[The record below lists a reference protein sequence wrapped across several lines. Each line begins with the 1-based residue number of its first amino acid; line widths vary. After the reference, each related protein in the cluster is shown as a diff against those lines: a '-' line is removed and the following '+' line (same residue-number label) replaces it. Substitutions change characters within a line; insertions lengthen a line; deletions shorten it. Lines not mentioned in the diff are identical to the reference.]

1 MKQAMRALA
10 CAAVLSTVAPNLHAQ
25 AEDQA
30 TARALFDEGRKLMKA
45 NQFAAACPKFEA
57 AHKLYASA
65 GIVLNLA
72 DCYEKIGRT
81 ASAWSEF
88 GEAASVAT
96 RSNRPDDADEARHRQ
111 AALEPS
117 LNRLSIRVAH
127 AAPGTVIK
135 RDGVPLSSAAWGT
148 MLPVDPG
155 AHEIIAEAAGY
166 ETWSSSINLAKPGQ
180 TASVDVPELRALP
193 SAASPSPAPA
203 PAPAPGTSPSPG
215 EPPANADRVAVN
227 VNSGSAPS
235 GSRVLPWVLV
245 GGGAAI
251 AVGGLALMFVE
262 SGKASTARDN
272 HDPAAFDAAQTPWT
286 IGLVGAIAGGLG
298 AAGGVVLLAT
308 SHGSPSR
315 ESGTR
320 ISPWI
325 GARSGG
331 VRVGGSF

>member
-1 MKQAMRALA
+1 MKPAMRALA

-57 AHKLYASA
+57 AHKLYGSA
-65 GIVLNLA
+65 GILLNLA

-88 GEAASVAT
+88 GEAASVAS
-96 RSNRPDDADEARHRQ
+96 RSNRPDDADEARRRQ
-111 AALEPS
+111 AALEPG
-117 LNRLSIRVAH
+117 LERLSIRVAH
-127 AAPGTVIK
+127 APPGLVVK

-155 AHEIIAEAAGY
+155 AHEITAEAAGY
-166 ETWSSSINLAKPGQ
+166 ETWTSSVNLSKPGQ
-180 TASVDVPELRALP
+180 TATVDVPDLRAVP
-193 SAASPSPAPA
+193 SAAAPPSSPSPV
-203 PAPAPGTSPSPG
+203 PSPL
-215 EPPANADRVAVN
+215 PADTAANADRAAVN
-227 VNSGSAPS
+227 VNADSGAS

-298 AAGGVVLLAT
+298 AAGGAVLLAT
-308 SHGSPSR
+308 SHGSSR
-315 ESGTR
+315 ESAAR
-320 ISPWI
+320 ISPWM
-325 GARSGG
+325 GASGG
-331 VRVGGSF
+331 GIRVGGSF

>member
-1 MKQAMRALA
+1 MKPAMRALA
-10 CAAVLSTVAPNLHAQ
+10 CAALLSTVAPNLHAQ

-57 AHKLYASA
+57 AHKLYGSA
-65 GIVLNLA
+65 GILLNLA

-88 GEAASVAT
+88 GEAASVAA
-96 RSNRPDDADEARHRQ
+96 RSNRPDDADEARRRQ
-111 AALEPS
+111 AALEPA
-117 LNRLSIRVAH
+117 LDRLSIRVAH
-127 AAPGTVIK
+127 AAPGLVVK

-155 AHEIIAEAAGY
+155 AHEITAEAAGY
-166 ETWSSSINLAKPGQ
+166 ETWSSSITLSKPGQ
-180 TASVDVPELRALP
+180 TASVDVPELRAVP
-193 SAASPSPAPA
+193 SAAAPSPA
-203 PAPAPGTSPSPG
+203 TTPG
-215 EPPANADRVAVN
+215 EAAANADRVAVN
-227 VNSGSAPS
+227 VRSGSTSS
-235 GSRVLPWVLV
+235 GSRVVPWVLV

-251 AVGGLALMFVE
+251 AGGGLVLMLIE

-272 HDPAAFDAAQTPWT
+272 HDPAAFDSAQTPWT

-298 AAGGVVLLAT
+298 VAGGAILLAT
-308 SHGSPSR
+308 SHGSSR
-315 ESGTR
+315 ESATR

-325 GARSGG
+325 AASGAG

>member
-1 MKQAMRALA
+1 MKPAMRALA
-10 CAAVLSTVAPNLHAQ
+10 CAALLSTVAPNLHAQ

-45 NQFAAACPKFEA
+45 NQFAAACPKLEA
-57 AHKLYASA
+57 AHKLYGSA
-65 GIVLNLA
+65 GILLNLA
-72 DCYEKIGRT
+72 DCYEKTGRT

-88 GEAASVAT
+88 GEAASVAA
-96 RSNRPDDADEARHRQ
+96 RSNRPDDADEARRRQ

-117 LNRLSIRVAH
+117 LDRLSIRVAH
-127 AAPGTVIK
+127 AAPGMVVK

-155 AHEIIAEAAGY
+155 AHEITAEAAGY
-166 ETWSSSINLAKPGQ
+166 EAWSSSINLAKPGQ
-180 TASVDVPELRALP
+180 TATVDVPELRALP
-193 SAASPSPAPA
+193 SAASPS
-203 PAPAPGTSPSPG
+203 PAPGTSPSPG

-262 SGKASTARDN
+262 SGKAGTARDN

-315 ESGTR
+315 ESATR

-325 GARSGG
+325 GAGGGG
-331 VRVGGSF
+331 VRVGGTF